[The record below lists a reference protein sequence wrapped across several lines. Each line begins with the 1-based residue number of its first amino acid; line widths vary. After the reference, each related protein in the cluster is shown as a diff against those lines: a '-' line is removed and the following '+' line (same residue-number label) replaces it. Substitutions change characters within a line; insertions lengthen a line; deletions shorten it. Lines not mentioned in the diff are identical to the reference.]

1 MITKTAASILIGI
14 IAFSCSF
21 AVAEDDESNFDI
33 GLRGNVLLGDGVPAN
48 DILGFG
54 VIARYKLNNG
64 WFIGAGLDSYAYDF
78 EHPADLVGL
87 RQDPDLPAIDASAEN
102 TVLNA
107 SIGHLY
113 NETDRGFDWF
123 WTLGIGFASPTVDD
137 VSGPTDTGGTFDM
150 TFDVSDEIHLMGT
163 IGSSYNFSEK
173 WSAGFAARIEHHF
186 MDVLVTD
193 TVTGNTF
200 QIDSQSPLGAYISLN
215 YKF

>member
-1 MITKTAASILIGI
+1 MIRKTAATILIGI
-14 IAFSCSF
+14 IVFSCSF
-21 AVAEDDESNFDI
+21 AVAKDDESKFDV

-54 VIARYKLNNG
+54 VIARFKLNNG
-64 WFIGAGLDSYAYDF
+64 WFIGAGLDTYAYDF
-78 EHPADLVGL
+78 EHPANLVGL

-102 TVLNA
+102 TVINA
-107 SIGHLY
+107 SIGRLH
-113 NETDRGFDWF
+113 NETDHGFDWF
-123 WTLGIGFASPTVDD
+123 WTLGVGFASPTVDD
-137 VSGPTDTGGTFDM
+137 VSGPTDTGGMFDI
-150 TFDVSDEIHLMGT
+150 TFDVSHEIHLMGT

-173 WSAGFAARIEHHF
+173 WSTSFAARIEHHF